1 MELQHGVIVHA
12 ECYVAYVNRKM
23 ERCIQC
29 EEPIAKIPE
38 KGFSGGFCCVG
49 SKTDLK
55 QGNVHA
61 ECIDAYRAKHSKGEH
76 LCE

>member
-1 MELQHGVIVHA
+1 MELQRGVIVHA

-49 SKTDLK
+49 SKKDLK
-55 QGNVHA
+55 
-61 ECIDAYRAKHSKGEH
+61 
-76 LCE
+76 